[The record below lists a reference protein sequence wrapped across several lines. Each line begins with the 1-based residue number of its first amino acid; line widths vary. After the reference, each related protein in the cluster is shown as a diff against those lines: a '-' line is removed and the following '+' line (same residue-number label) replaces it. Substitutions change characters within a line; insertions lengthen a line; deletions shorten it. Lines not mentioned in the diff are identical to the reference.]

1 MKFSNKK
8 SVFKQLWFQFFVLFL
23 VQIFTYFHGNWKYSN
38 FILSWKKQQRDL
50 LAGDFWKSVAVSR
63 FLSKPRVLFGP
74 PTQSNIL
81 FPLYTLFCFFSI
93 AKCRE
98 GNSTR
103 KGSTCT
109 RYVCFLSNI
118 RFSISLS
125 EYVLPKLFVTLG
137 KLIMRPVLPLFSMH
151 YSMFSLLPL
160 LFTCRV
166 GLCTFKSCHLSLI
179 PVVFAAVSVLCF
191 SILLRLNSQ

>member
-1 MKFSNKK
+1 MEEVVERSISRWFLEICSSIKIP
-8 SVFKQLWFQFFVLFL
+8 FKAQGSLW
-23 VQIFTYFHGNWKYSN
+23 
-38 FILSWKKQQRDL
+38 
-50 LAGDFWKSVAVSR
+50 
-63 FLSKPRVLFGP
+63 
-74 PTQSNIL
+74 TQSNIL

-151 YSMFSLLPL
+151 YSMFRLLPL

-191 SILLRLNSQ
+191 SILLRLNSQW